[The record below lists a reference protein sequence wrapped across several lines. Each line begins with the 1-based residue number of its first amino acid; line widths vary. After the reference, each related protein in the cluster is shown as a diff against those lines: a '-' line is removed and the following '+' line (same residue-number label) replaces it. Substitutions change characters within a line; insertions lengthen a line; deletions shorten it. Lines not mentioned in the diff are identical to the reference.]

1 MSPILGGNTVSAVR
15 NHGVEGRGL
24 DELGYQLPDRQ
35 TSLVFTL
42 PCPAYE

>member
-1 MSPILGGNTVSAVR
+1 MGPILGWNALSAVR

-24 DELGYQLPDRQ
+24 DELGYQFPDRQ

-42 PCPAYE
+42 PYPA